1 MTTRTAGRRVLVL
14 GRNSEPVVDLV
25 RAAGLRPVDD
35 APDLVITWGGDGLLL
50 GSEREWP
57 EIPKLPLRNSRHGK
71 RCGPHEVQ
79 DALDRFLS
87 GGLSET
93 RWKKLQADARGETL
107 VALNDVL
114 VHNSR
119 PTSGVRYRVWID
131 GREFGREILGDGVV
145 VATPFGS
152 TAYYRSIT
160 RSIFKEGIGLAFNNS
175 TEPLDHLVL
184 PAETEIRVRITRG
197 PALATA
203 DNDPRM
209 ITLEEDDEVRIR
221 RAPGEAIILGL
232 DGDPV

>member
-1 MTTRTAGRRVLVL
+1 MGTTTAGRRVLVL

-25 RAAGLRPVDD
+25 RASGLLSVEDE
-35 APDLVITWGGDGLLL
+35 PDLVITWGGDGLLL

-57 EIPKLPLRNSRHGK
+57 GVPKLPLRNSRHGK

-79 DALDRFLS
+79 DALDRFLAGS
-87 GGLSET
+87 LSET
-93 RWKKLQADARGETL
+93 RWMKLRADANGEEL
-107 VALNDVL
+107 VALNDIL

-131 GREFGREILGDGVV
+131 GREFSREILGDGVV

-160 RSIFKEGIGLAFNNS
+160 RSIFKEGIGLAYNNS

-184 PAETEIRVRITRG
+184 PATSEIRVRITRG

-209 ITLEEDDEVRIR
+209 VPLEEGDEVHIR
-221 RAPGEAIILGL
+221 RGGGEATILGL
-232 DGDPV
+232 EGDPA